1 MERKKQQKLL
11 REELWY
17 FTIYQIIW
25 FLQFLIIIIIL
36 SVYLHQKSL
45 YF

>member
-36 SVYLHQKSL
+36 SVYLYQKSL